1 MQINLSH
8 RGQLWPL
15 LDLEVTT
22 QTHNGVW
29 HLTLTRRD
37 GRYTGAILF
46 MAEINSPSI
55 WPHLP
60 AGNICKAS
68 LDDSCAFPIL
78 HSPEERRAKHW
89 VSGKQKIIAI
99 GRQLSS
105 HSEPSL
111 VFKVCCVQPSPLHT
125 SLFMYQVYHLISS
138 FLQKYLL
145 GAGEEA
151 EAAAAS
157 TSPQDLFTTGA
168 LWCSQIKED

>member
-15 LDLEVTT
+15 LDPEVTT

-29 HLTLTRRD
+29 HLTWTRQD
-37 GRYTGAILF
+37 GRYTGAIPF
-46 MAEINSPSI
+46 TAEINSPSI

-68 LDDSCAFPIL
+68 VDDSCAFPIL
-78 HSPEERRAKHW
+78 HSPEEWAKRW

-99 GRQLSS
+99 GRRLSS

-138 FLQKYLL
+138 VLQKYLL
-145 GAGEEA
+145 GA

-157 TSPQDLFTTGA
+157 TSP
-168 LWCSQIKED
+168 